1 MRAMSAAR
9 AETQVAQPVA
19 LDYEPRPE
27 FDTGRF
33 VALYLQVLACG
44 SIVRMVVSAVF
55 LDSLRIDFMFLFLF
69 WAAARL
75 KRRSPTARTW
85 VVWISGL
92 ILAFC
97 AGMLLWATVFGTAGM
112 SVTLGRART
121 PNPPLWQVFVVTGL
135 FAAIAS
141 PPFFLLRT
149 ARARRQFDAGAKSK
163 AER

>member
-1 MRAMSAAR
+1 MSFPRDEA
-9 AETQVAQPVA
+9 QVTSPIT
-19 LDYEPRPE
+19 LEYEPRPE

-33 VALYLQVLACG
+33 VARYLQALGCL
-44 SIVRMVVSAVF
+44 SIVSMVVSAAF
-55 LDSLRIDFMFLFLF
+55 FDSLRIDFMFLFLF
-69 WAAARL
+69 WAAAGL

-149 ARARRQFDAGAKSK
+149 AHARRQFDAGAKSK